1 MRTPRRHR
9 RRNPSRRRSRCAA
22 RAGRLRILLA
32 EDNAINQKV
41 VAGMLASGG
50 HQVVVVDNG
59 QQAVEAVQR
68 QVFDVVLM
76 DIQMP
81 EMNGLE
87 ATAAIREREREAGGR
102 LPIIAM
108 TAHAMAGDRE
118 RCLAAGM
125 DGYVAK
131 PIRIADM
138 FSTIAAV
145 VAGEAPPDQGEA
157 PIVDE
162 QKLLAHAFA
171 GNAALLADV
180 IDAFATETPMALATM
195 REAVE
200 AGDLATLARAA
211 HKMKG
216 TVGVFTT
223 GPALAAAVELETR
236 GKGQRRRP
244 RTRGVCD
251 VREGDRELGEVERD
265 AGENLAV
272 PGAGCRAM
280 SWSACRSVGCTRTP
294 A

>member
-1 MRTPRRHR
+1 
-9 RRNPSRRRSRCAA
+9 
-22 RAGRLRILLA
+22 
-32 EDNAINQKV
+32 
-41 VAGMLASGG
+41 MLASGG

-59 QQAVEAVQR
+59 REAVEAVQR

-87 ATAAIREREREAGGR
+87 ATAAIREREREGGGR

-108 TAHAMAGDRE
+108 TAHAMTGDRE

-145 VAGEAPPDQGEA
+145 VAGEAPPDEG
-157 PIVDE
+157 PTSIVDE
-162 QKLLAHAFA
+162 QKLLAHGFA

-180 IDAFATETPMALATM
+180 IDAFAAETPRALATM

-223 GPALAAAVELETR
+223 GPALAAAGELETAAKASEAAHAR
-236 GKGQRRRP
+236 EALVKFETHIDALSARLREVRRA
-244 RTRGVCD
+244 
-251 VREGDRELGEVERD
+251 EL
-265 AGENLAV
+265 
-272 PGAGCRAM
+272 
-280 SWSACRSVGCTRTP
+280 
-294 A
+294 